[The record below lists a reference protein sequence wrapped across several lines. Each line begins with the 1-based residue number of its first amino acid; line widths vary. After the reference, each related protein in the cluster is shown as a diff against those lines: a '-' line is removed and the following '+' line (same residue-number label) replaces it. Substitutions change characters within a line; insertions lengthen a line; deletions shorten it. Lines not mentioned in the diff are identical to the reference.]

1 VAIELKNVTPAFD
14 CLAGG
19 GYAFSDL
26 MVLFDFQFDEGAI
39 VELPGP
45 LLICGPCGGH
55 PTANLFT
62 RHYELHYQ
70 QKKIMLGGSEN
81 KLAMLGGSENKLA
94 GKFGCITFIPVV
106 MEEGM
111 SSPLP

>member
-1 VAIELKNVTPAFD
+1 VVLNFLLCGYRTENVTPAFD

-55 PTANLFT
+55 PTADLFT

-70 QKKIMLGGSEN
+70 QKKI
-81 KLAMLGGSENKLA
+81 GGSENKLA